1 MLGNLLLKL
10 ADYLERQAQITHTK
24 LNLPMRG
31 RSLEKFKLYYE
42 PLGGDKELEKWVKKT
57 ISR

>member
-1 MLGNLLLKL
+1 MIGNLLLRL

-31 RSLEKFKLYYE
+31 RSLKSWHLYYE